1 MFLTIFYMLYSIPF
15 KLDIKL
21 LLIIRCNIAYEEYI
35 FYE

>member
-1 MFLTIFYMLYSIPF
+1 MLYSIPF

-21 LLIIRCNIAYEEYI
+21 LIIRYNIAYEEYI